1 VRNTDFDPSYE
12 TRPHPITDSALRA
25 LQRVLDDPTMDGA
38 SILIRAATAALRYA
52 PRIPVDPMPPDK
64 EEAYHDT
71 IRDLME
77 ELGAQTDPRNSGWH
91 GRDAEGDSP
100 VSGATGAERSETPV
114 PGAQPHGSA
123 EPDPTLQESVGTQSA
138 GPPNSSC
145 SFASQ
150 RAHGRAACAVTPVP
164 PDHEAHPARPP

>member
-12 TRPHPITDSALRA
+12 TKPHPITDSALGA

-64 EEAYHDT
+64 EEAYHDA

-77 ELGAQTDPRNSGWH
+77 ELGAQTDPNRHPG
-91 GRDAEGDSP
+91 GTGATVAEATVSP
-100 VSGATGAERSETPV
+100 VSDDRPHDS
-114 PGAQPHGSA
+114 AQPHSTPEEAHGS
-123 EPDPTLQESVGTQSA
+123 ESA
-138 GPPNSSC
+138 GPLVSSC
-145 SFASQ
+145 PTTPSN
-150 RAHGRAACAVTPVP
+150 AHGRV
-164 PDHEAHPARPP
+164 PARRDTPAPLNLESEPTHPP